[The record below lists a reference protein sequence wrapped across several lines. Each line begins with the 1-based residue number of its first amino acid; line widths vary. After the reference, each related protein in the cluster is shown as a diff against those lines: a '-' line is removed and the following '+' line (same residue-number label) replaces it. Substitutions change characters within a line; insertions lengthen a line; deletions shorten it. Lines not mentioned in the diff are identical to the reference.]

1 MHVSAW
7 LFTARQLK
15 IFVCFPIK
23 TFYDI
28 IAHMKRSI
36 WFWLYFVIAIILAV
50 YFATRIVMTY
60 MNRGEIAHVRRISI
74 SADGPKKD
82 LTSVATAAAVAPG
95 TNAFRISLDTIN
107 ARVSAVP
114 GVRNC
119 AIRRTPNGN
128 LSVRVELYQA
138 IAQWTDGINFF
149 PLSADGT
156 IINRPTDARPSGTV
170 VFRGELPPDISEI
183 TNTAQSMI
191 NNLDY
196 IEWIEG
202 RRWNIHT
209 NTGITVMLPENN
221 PTDAI
226 ASLLVL
232 DKNHGILSKQ
242 ITVID
247 MRDSARILVK

>member
-1 MHVSAW
+1 
-7 LFTARQLK
+7 
-15 IFVCFPIK
+15 
-23 TFYDI
+23 
-28 IAHMKRSI
+28 MKRSI

-156 IINRPTDARPSGTV
+156 SGTV

-242 ITVID
+242 IKVID